1 MCAICHPRLRPRVD
15 VTPGPYDEK
24 NPRLAKQNICPNC
37 LKTDIGGKN
46 RGSNITMINYSIP
59 VNDSQRLMIR
69 CLLLLIFFLNASIV
83 NAGDAKVGK
92 QKSVAC
98 AACHGSKGIS
108 VHPTWPDLAGQDAQY
123 IASQL
128 KAFRDG
134 VRKSAMMYPMTFD
147 LNDKDIDDIA
157 AYYSQLKC
165 N

>member
-1 MCAICHPRLRPRVD
+1 
-15 VTPGPYDEK
+15 
-24 NPRLAKQNICPNC
+24 
-37 LKTDIGGKN
+37 
-46 RGSNITMINYSIP
+46 MINYSIP
-59 VNDSQRLMIR
+59 ANESQQLMIR
-69 CLLLLIFFLNASIV
+69 GLLLLLIFLISSIA

-92 QKSVAC
+92 QKTVAC

-147 LNDKDIDDIA
+147 LTDKDIDDIA

>member
-1 MCAICHPRLRPRVD
+1 MIKYA
-15 VTPGPYDEK
+15 TPGNAP
-24 NPRLAKQNICPNC
+24 Q
-37 LKTDIGGKN
+37 
-46 RGSNITMINYSIP
+46 
-59 VNDSQRLMIR
+59 QLMIR
-69 CLLLLIFFLNASIV
+69 GLLLLIFFLISSIV

-108 VHPTWPDLAGQDAQY
+108 VHPTWPDLAGQDALY

-128 KAFRDG
+128 RAFRDG